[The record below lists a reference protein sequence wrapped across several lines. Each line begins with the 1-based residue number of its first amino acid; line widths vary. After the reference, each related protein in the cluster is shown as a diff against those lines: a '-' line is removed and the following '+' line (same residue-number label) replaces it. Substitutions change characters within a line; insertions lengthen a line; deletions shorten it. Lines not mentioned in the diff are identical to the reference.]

1 MMMSLPSIPLPKT
14 SKPAERAMNEIG
26 ITTLNQLTAIKESEL
41 QKLHGM
47 GPKAIRILKAA
58 LAENGLSFAL

>member
-1 MMMSLPSIPLPKT
+1 MMSLPSIPLPKT

>member
-1 MMMSLPSIPLPKT
+1 MMSLPSIPLPKT

-58 LAENGLSFAL
+58 LAEHGLTFAQ